1 MDTLDSL
8 ITKLINTIRNVKKE
22 PDFHTI
28 YDILNADKQPYKIY
42 LEDVKEIIV
51 SLLNTGQIIN

>member
-1 MDTLDSL
+1 M
-8 ITKLINTIRNVKKE
+8 RNVKKE

-42 LEDVKEIIV
+42 LEDVKEIVV

>member
-8 ITKLINTIRNVKKE
+8 ITKLINTMRNVKKE

-28 YDILNADKQPYKIY
+28 CDILNADKQPYKIY
-42 LEDVKEIIV
+42 LEDVKEIVV